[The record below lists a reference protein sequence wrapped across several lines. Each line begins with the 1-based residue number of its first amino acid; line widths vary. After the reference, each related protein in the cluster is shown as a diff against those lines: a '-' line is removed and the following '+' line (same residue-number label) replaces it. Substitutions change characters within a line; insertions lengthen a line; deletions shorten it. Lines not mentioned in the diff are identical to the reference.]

1 MCTCGSTFR
10 LVEFNVKSI
19 EDPICMS
26 YNNVLSMSR
35 KLVQPDTFFRP
46 PKKPGYL
53 IKNYQ

>member
-1 MCTCGSTFR
+1 MRTCGSTFG

-26 YNNVLSMSR
+26 YNVLSMSQ